1 MWWQVAFGH
10 HFPSGNLE
18 AIMVGHR
25 LMLMGRRLRFTGHRR
40 LRFTGDRRLGFTG
53 RPWFGLAGSRRLWLT
68 CRCAG

>member
-10 HFPSGNLE
+10 HFPSGNLV

-40 LRFTGDRRLGFTG
+40 LRFTGHRRLRFTGHRRLGFTG
-53 RPWFGLAGSRRLWLT
+53 RPRF
-68 CRCAG
+68 